1 MADGADNFT
10 IRIDNSKLMQD
21 AANSANIIQGISEQ
35 AVVTGKRMDN
45 SIRLDGSKFSSD
57 AAHINREI
65 AGIGDQAANVG
76 ASIESALKKAGA
88 AVGLA
93 FSLDQIKSFAG
104 EVLNVRGNMESL
116 QTSFTVLLGSA
127 QKGHELFEQLR
138 EFGATTPL
146 KLPDLAKNAQTL
158 LGFGIQ
164 AKDVMGILKDI
175 GNISMG
181 DAQKMESLTLA
192 FSQATSA
199 GKLQGQDLLQMIN
212 AGFNPLNEMAKIT
225 GKSMGEL
232 KDEMSKGQI
241 SAEMLRQAYA
251 HAAGEGGMFNG
262 MLEKQSK
269 NINGAKSNLDDAIE
283 MAYNDLGQKLEP
295 AVMTG
300 INLAEE
306 MVTHWEQIGKALI
319 DVIAGFGTYKAAV
332 MLISAVQ
339 TAATNQQIAAYQALL
354 PAQQAS
360 MDADLQE
367 MVTKRKLTS
376 SKAAEL
382 QAIRQEIAAKIQEMQ
397 TTLQQAN
404 IELQASR
411 AKYQAATRDL
421 VVARQRMA
429 VAQSQMNIAIAGGNA
444 EEIAAART
452 AAATAKK
459 EVQTAAIARNS
470 ASKALNTA
478 TTSRNSIATQ
488 LDTLQTNAN
497 AVAKKGSATAT
508 TFLTLATN
516 GLTKAWQALKLAFA
530 SNPLGAVI
538 TIALTA
544 ITTFISLK
552 DLFGETTEKA
562 QKAVSIAEQNAS
574 EFKQK
579 VGDAVDD
586 TKAKIKKLSDTIHDS
601 NATYAQRKKAI
612 ADMQK
617 IVPSY
622 HASISREGRLFNENT
637 QAINTYIRNLDRAA
651 QAEAAYQ
658 LQVDNDKRILQIQR
672 IADDADS
679 KATNTMRNFQ
689 RRTGYSIFSTEDDA
703 VPNPDYVN
711 EQAEQERGWID
722 KFNKRTK
729 DARRQISE
737 LQHQN
742 KRLQQVERQN
752 GGHSEKNETL
762 LNSLKNTGGTGGTT
776 SKKIKKTGKTGKT
789 GSTGKNAAQKQMEQT
804 IKEQEEERQQQIKN
818 QEAIDQAVVDAMA
831 DGEKK
836 RLAQAKVNHEKN
848 MHQLD
853 EEQRQLYNKQV
864 ENEKHKFANNPKNK
878 GKNFYA
884 THPYDA
890 KTGTYGGIAPLT
902 AQQTEGVEAK
912 RQSED
917 MRYGNEVKD
926 ILQQSLDDLLAYYK
940 EFGTLEEQRYAIAR
954 QYDEKIAKANTD
966 GQKKSLQAQKEK
978 DLAAADASSLL
989 MSIDWSQTF
998 DGIGNVLGSVAKE
1011 TLDRIE
1017 AYMKTEEFKKLSPS
1031 DQKAYTDMQ
1040 AKLIQETGGNAT
1052 SPFNFKQWGDIA
1064 KQVKEYQDSVR
1075 ALAEKTK
1082 AHKKAVDELEKANK
1096 ELASATTDDAKKVA
1110 QSAVDAATAKVEQT
1124 GKDETAQ
1131 QKDTKDKR
1139 GKLTTSTENAANG
1152 MKNFA
1157 KELQEMSSGSLYG
1170 FSNGITKLITS
1181 IGGASKS
1188 LGELGGKV
1196 GGIIGAIL
1204 QIIDALGD
1212 DPKGFIDGLFEKITN
1227 TVNTILSDLP
1237 DLVGSI
1243 VTDVGSLVVGVFEGI
1258 GSMFGAKKGWLTGSN
1273 AREVKK
1279 ITDELTKSNNAL
1291 KTSIDNLKNSI
1302 DKENGVTAISDTQ
1315 KALEAQ
1321 QRLNE
1326 NTMRILETQMR
1337 YHGNHHSNANYWNLN
1352 SDDYSQIN
1360 AVLAEYQRRNPQA
1373 KTTTN
1378 SVGSLSDIYK
1388 LTPEQM
1394 NEIRTNLA
1402 DIWTKMLE
1410 QGKYDKSEYWG
1421 NYADLAGK
1429 LEDITQALS
1438 EKLTGISFDSM
1449 HDNFV
1454 SNLMDMSRKAS
1465 DWTKDINKQFAK
1477 SLLNFAIG
1485 TQMDERLKKWWQN
1498 WADTMQQQSGNLTQA
1513 QINNMRTEY
1522 EAFVSEGQTV
1532 RDRIFK
1538 ITGYDESEAYSQDS
1552 SKSVLEGV
1560 TQDQINEG
1568 NGRLSSIQINLDKIA
1583 ESIQQDYERNGNM
1596 LLTVG
1601 DIKSLMNDFMDLQQQ
1616 SLDHLKKIEQ
1626 YTSEL
1631 PTMNQKLDKIRKNT
1645 ERL

>member
-10 IRIDNSKLMQD
+10 IRIDNTKLMQD
-21 AANSANIIQGISEQ
+21 AANSAKIIQGISEQ
-35 AVVTGKRMDN
+35 AVETGKRMDN

-76 ASIESALKKAGA
+76 ASIESAFKKAGA

-116 QTSFTVLLGSA
+116 QTSFTILLGSA
-127 QKGHELFEQLR
+127 QKGNELFEQLR
-138 EFGATTPL
+138 EFGSTTPL
-146 KLPDLAKNAQTL
+146 QLPDLAKNAQTL

-181 DAQKMESLTLA
+181 DAQKLEGLTLA
-192 FSQATSA
+192 FAQATSA
-199 GKLQGQDLLQMIN
+199 GKLQGQDLMQMIN
-212 AGFNPLNEMAKIT
+212 QGFNPLNEMVKIT
-225 GKSMGEL
+225 GKSMAEL

-241 SAEMLRQAYA
+241 SAEMLRQAFA
-251 HAAGEGGMFNG
+251 HAAGEGGQFNG
-262 MLEKQSK
+262 MLEKQSH
-269 NINGAKSNLDDAIE
+269 ILRGAKSNLEDAVE
-283 MAYNDLGQKLEP
+283 TAYNEIGEKLEP

-300 INLAEE
+300 INLANE
-306 MVTHWEQIGKALI
+306 MVTHWQTIGKALI
-319 DVIAGFGTYKAAV
+319 DIIAGWGTYKAAV
-332 MLISAVQ
+332 MLVSAVQ
-339 TAATNQQIAAYQALL
+339 TAAINQQIAGYQALL

-367 MVTKRKLTS
+367 MVAKGKVTE
-376 SKAAEL
+376 SKAMEL
-382 QAIRQEIAAKIQEMQ
+382 QAIRSEIAAKIEEMQ

-404 IELQASR
+404 IELAASR

-429 VAQSQMNIAIAGGNA
+429 VAQSQMRIALQSGSA
-444 EEIAAART
+444 EEIAAAKT

-478 TTSRNSIATQ
+478 QTNRNSIATQ
-488 LDTLQTNAN
+488 VDTLQTNAN
-497 AVAKKGSATAT
+497 AVAKKGAATAT
-508 TFLTLATN
+508 TLLTLATN

-544 ITTFISLK
+544 ITTLMTLK
-552 DLFGETTEKA
+552 DILGSTTEEV
-562 QKAVSIAEQNAS
+562 QKTASIAEQNAS

-586 TKAKIKKLSDTIHDS
+586 TKAKIKKLSDTIHDT
-601 NATYAQRKKAI
+601 NATYKQRKQAI

-617 IVPSY
+617 IVPGY
-622 HASISREGRLFNENT
+622 HASISREGKLFNDNISVID
-637 QAINTYIRNLDRAA
+637 AYIKNLDRAA

-658 LQVDNDKRILQIQR
+658 LQVENNKRILKLQQ

-689 RRTGYSIFSTEDDA
+689 KRTGYSIFSTEDDA

-711 EQAEQERGWID
+711 EQAKTERAWVD
-722 KFNKRTK
+722 NFSKRSS
-729 DARRQISE
+729 DARKQISE
-737 LQHQN
+737 LQQQN
-742 KRLQQVERQN
+742 KKLKQMERQN

-762 LNSLKNTGGTGGTT
+762 LNNLKNTGGTGGTT
-776 SKKIKKTGKTGKT
+776 TKKTKKTGKTGKT
-789 GSTGKNAAQKQMEQT
+789 GSTDNTAQKQMEEL
-804 IKEQEEERQQQIKN
+804 IKEQEEERQQQVKN
-818 QEAIDQAVVDAMA
+818 QEDIDQAVVDAMA
-831 DGEKK
+831 DGEQK
-836 RLAQAKVNHEKN
+836 RLAQAKVNHEKT

-853 EEQRQLYNKQV
+853 EEQRELYNKQV
-864 ENEKHKFANNPKNK
+864 ENEKKKFANNPKNK

-890 KTGTYGGIAPLT
+890 KTGTYGGIASLT
-902 AQQTEGVEAK
+902 AEQTEGVDAK

-917 MRYGNEVKD
+917 LRYSNEVKD

-940 EFGTLEEQRYAIAR
+940 EFGTLEEQRYAISR
-954 QYDEKIAKANTD
+954 DYDEKIAKAETE
-966 GQKKSLQAQKEK
+966 GKKKSLQAQKEK
-978 DLAAADASSLL
+978 DLAAADANSLL
-989 MSIDWSQTF
+989 MGIDWSQTF
-998 DGIGNVLGSVAKE
+998 DGIGNVLTTVAKE
-1011 TLDRIE
+1011 TLDKIE
-1017 AYMKTEEFKKLSPS
+1017 AYMKTDEFKKLSPS

-1040 AKLIQETGGNAT
+1040 SKLLLETGGNAT

-1082 AHKKAVDELEKANK
+1082 AHKQAVEELEKANK

-1110 QSAVDAATAKVEQT
+1110 KSAVDAATAKAEQT

-1131 QKDTKDKR
+1131 QKDAQDKR
-1139 GKLTTSTENAANG
+1139 DKLTTSTEKAANG

-1157 KELQEMSSGSLYG
+1157 NELQEMSSGSLYG
-1170 FSNGITKLITS
+1170 FANGITKLITS

-1243 VTDVGSLVVGVFEGI
+1243 VTDVGSLVMGVFEGI
-1258 GSMFGAKKGWLTGSN
+1258 GSMFGAKEGWLTGSN

-1279 ITDELTKSNNAL
+1279 ITDELTKSNDAL
-1291 KTSIDNLKNSI
+1291 KTSIDNLKDSI

-1321 QRLNE
+1321 QRQNE
-1326 NTMRILETQMR
+1326 NTMRILEAQMS
-1337 YHGNHHSNANYWNLN
+1337 YHGNHHSNAHYWNLN
-1352 SDDYSQIN
+1352 SQDYSQIN

-1378 SVGSLSDIYK
+1378 SVYSLGDIYK
-1388 LTPEQM
+1388 LTPEQI

-1402 DIWTKMLE
+1402 DIWTKMLS
-1410 QGKYDKSEYWG
+1410 QGKYDKSNYWE

-1429 LEDITQALS
+1429 LESITQALS

-1465 DWTKDINKQFAK
+1465 DWTKDLNKQFAK

-1522 EAFVSEGQTV
+1522 EAFVSEGQTI
-1532 RDRIFK
+1532 RDRVFK

-1552 SKSVLEGV
+1552 SKSVLDGV
-1560 TQDQINEG
+1560 TQDQITEA
-1568 NGRLSSIQINLDKIA
+1568 NGRLTSIQINLDKIA
-1583 ESIQQDYERNGNM
+1583 ESIQQDYQQNGTI

-1601 DIKSLMNDFMDLQQQ
+1601 DIKSLMNDFMDLQMQ
-1616 SLDHLKKIEQ
+1616 SLGHLEKIEA

-1631 PTMNQKLDKIRKNT
+1631 PSMNVRLEKIRKNT

>member
-10 IRIDNSKLMQD
+10 IRIDNTKLMQD
-21 AANSANIIQGISEQ
+21 AANSAKIIQGISEQ
-35 AVVTGKRMDN
+35 AVETGKRMDN

-76 ASIESALKKAGA
+76 ASIESAFKKAGA

-116 QTSFTVLLGSA
+116 QTSFTILLGSA
-127 QKGHELFEQLR
+127 QKGNELFEQLR

-146 KLPDLAKNAQTL
+146 ELPDLAKNAQTL

-212 AGFNPLNEMAKIT
+212 AGFNPLNEMVKIT

-251 HAAGEGGMFNG
+251 HAAGEGGQFNG
-262 MLEKQSK
+262 MLDKQSK
-269 NINGAKSNLDDAIE
+269 TLKGAKSNLDDAIE
-283 MAYNDLGQKLEP
+283 MAYNDIGEKLEP

-306 MVTHWEQIGKALI
+306 MVSHWQAIGKALI
-319 DVIAGFGTYKAAV
+319 DIIAGWGTYKAAV
-332 MLISAVQ
+332 MLVSAVQ
-339 TAATNQQIAAYQALL
+339 TAAINQQIAGYQALL

-367 MVTKRKLTS
+367 MVAKGKVTE
-376 SKAAEL
+376 SKAMEL
-382 QAIRQEIAAKIQEMQ
+382 QAIRSEIAAKIEEMQ

-404 IELQASR
+404 IELAASR

-429 VAQSQMNIAIAGGNA
+429 VAQSQMRIALQSGNA
-444 EEIAAART
+444 EEIAAAQT
-452 AAATAKK
+452 AAAAAKK

-478 TTSRNSIATQ
+478 QTNRNTIATQ

-497 AVAKKGSATAT
+497 SVAKKGAATAT
-508 TFLTLATN
+508 TLLTLATN
-516 GLTKAWQALKLAFA
+516 GLTRAWQALKLAFV
-530 SNPLGAVI
+530 SNPIGALI

-544 ITTFISLK
+544 VTAFISLK
-552 DLFGETTEKA
+552 DLFSSTADEV
-562 QKAVSIAEQNAS
+562 QKTASIAEQSAQGLK
-574 EFKQK
+574 EK
-579 VGDAVDD
+579 VSNYVDD
-586 TKAKIKKLSDTIHDS
+586 EKAKIKKLNDTIHDS
-601 NATYAQRKKAI
+601 SAAYKDRKKAI

-617 IVPSY
+617 IVPGY
-622 HASISREGRLFNENT
+622 HASITREGKLFKDNVS
-637 QAINTYIRNLDRAA
+637 AIDAYIKKLDKAA
-651 QAEAAYQ
+651 MAEAAYEMQ
-658 LQVDNDKRILQIQR
+658 IENNKRILKLQQL
-672 IADDADS
+672 ADDAGN
-679 KATNTMRNFQ
+679 KASNTMRNFQ
-689 RRTGYSIFSTEDDA
+689 SRTGYSLYDNGDGVRDDVRDQQETEQKWVD
-703 VPNPDYVN
+703 NFLN
-711 EQAEQERGWID
+711 RQ
-722 KFNKRTK
+722 K
-729 DARRQISE
+729 DAQRQIRE
-737 LQHQN
+737 LQASNRKLAQI
-742 KRLQQVERQN
+742 ERQN
-752 GGHSEKNETL
+752 GGHSDDNKTL
-762 LNSLKNTGGTGGTT
+762 LDKVRESNQPSTT
-776 SKKIKKTGKTGKT
+776 STTKKTKKTKAGKS
-789 GSTGKNAAQKQMEQT
+789 GSGSSTENLEERRDEENQNWAKQQ
-804 IKEQEEERQQQIKN
+804 KEQEEKN
-818 QEAIDQAVVDAMA
+818 QQAIDQAAIDAMEE
-831 DGEKK
+831 GEEK
-836 RLAQAKVNHEKN
+836 RLAQAKLNHEKN
-848 MHQLD
+848 TQELD
-853 EEQRQLYNKQV
+853 REYVELYRQKV
-864 ENEKHKFANNPKNK
+864 EHEKKIFETDKKNK
-878 GKNFYA
+878 GKNFYDV
-884 THPYDA
+884 HPQQADGSY
-890 KTGTYGGIAPLT
+890 KGIALPT
-902 AQQTEGVEAK
+902 DEEAQGITAK

-917 MRYGNEVKD
+917 IRYGKEVQG
-926 ILQQSLDDLLAYYK
+926 ILQQSLDDMLAYYK
-940 EFGTLEEQRYAIAR
+940 QFGTLEEQRYAIAKE
-954 QYDEKIAKANTD
+954 YDEKIAKAGTE
-966 GQKKSLQAQKEK
+966 GQKKTLQAQKEK
-978 DLAAADASSLL
+978 DLATADANS
-989 MSIDWSQTF
+989 MAMGIDWSQTF
-998 DGIGNVLGSVAKE
+998 EGIGNVLGSVAKE
-1011 TLDRIE
+1011 TLDRLE
-1017 AYMKTEEFKKLSPS
+1017 AYMKTDAFKQLRPS
-1031 DQKAYTDMQ
+1031 DQKAYTDLQ
-1040 AKLIQETGGNAT
+1040 QKLTQETGGNAT

-1064 KQVKEYQDSVR
+1064 KQVKEYQESVR
-1075 ALAEKTK
+1075 ELTAKTK
-1082 AHKKAVDELEKANK
+1082 AHREAVEELEKANQQ
-1096 ELASATTDDAKKVA
+1096 LASATTDDAKKVA
-1110 QSAVDAATAKVEQT
+1110 QSAVDAATKKVEET

-1131 QKDTKDKR
+1131 QKDAQDKR
-1139 GKLTTSTENAANG
+1139 DKLTTSTEKAANG

-1157 KELQEMSSGSLYG
+1157 NELQEMSSGSLYG
-1170 FSNGITKLITS
+1170 FANGITKLITS

-1227 TVNTILSDLP
+1227 TINTILSDLP
-1237 DLVGSI
+1237 DLAGSI
-1243 VTDVGSLVVGVFEGI
+1243 VTDVGSLVMGVFEGI
-1258 GSMFGAKKGWLTGSN
+1258 GSMFGAKEGWLTGSN

-1279 ITDELTKSNNAL
+1279 ITDELTKSNDAL
-1291 KTSIDNLKNSI
+1291 KTSIDNLKDSI

-1321 QRLNE
+1321 QRQNE
-1326 NTMRILETQMR
+1326 NTMRILEAQMS
-1337 YHGNHHSNANYWNLN
+1337 YHGNHHSNAHYWNL
-1352 SDDYSQIN
+1352 STDDYSQIN

-1378 SVGSLSDIYK
+1378 SVYSLGDIYK

-1402 DIWTKMLE
+1402 DIWTKMLS
-1410 QGKYDKSEYWG
+1410 QGKYDKSNYWE

-1429 LEDITQALS
+1429 LESITQALS

-1465 DWTKDINKQFAK
+1465 DWTKDLNKQFAK

-1522 EAFVSEGQTV
+1522 EAFVSEGQTI
-1532 RDRIFK
+1532 RDRVFK

-1560 TQDQINEG
+1560 TQDQITET
-1568 NGRLSSIQINLDKIA
+1568 NGRLTSIQINLDKIA
-1583 ESIQQDYERNGNM
+1583 ESIQQDYQQNGTI

-1601 DIKSLMNDFMDLQQQ
+1601 DIKSLMNDFMDLQMQ
-1616 SLDHLKKIEQ
+1616 SLGHLEKIEL

-1631 PTMNQKLDKIRKNT
+1631 PGMSVKLEKIRKNT